1 MMTQL
6 AKKSPFLSIMDST
19 LVSLPAPAN
28 ISYMWNFGS
37 LLSLCLMIQ
46 IVTGVLLACAYSSG
60 METSFTLLT
69 YLMETSQ
76 KGWFI
81 RYIHANGASLF
92 FICMYLHIGRGL
104 YYSSFL
110 FMPTWFTGVM
120 ILLMTMATAFLGY
133 VLPMNQMSY
142 WGASVITNLFSE
154 VPYVGKSLIQLIWG
168 GTSVHN
174 PTLSRFF
181 TFHFLLPFI
190 ILALVVAHITLLHE
204 TGSNNPL
211 GLVSNSD
218 KIFLHPYFSIKDLLG
233 VLFVSSLFL
242 LFCLYYPLTLG
253 DNENFT
259 VADMSA
265 TPHHIQPEWY
275 FLFAYA
281 ILRSIPN
288 KLGGVIALLLS
299 VLILYI
305 PPLTTMSKMKS
316 TSFYPLN
323 KLIFWLFIFIFI
335 LLTWIGMRPVEPPYV
350 LTGQILTSLYFIYF
364 MLNPLTHKMWD
375 NLNTFNNSPY

>member
-1 MMTQL
+1 MTQT
-6 AKKSPFLSIMDST
+6 AKKSPFLEILNSA
-19 LVSLPAPAN
+19 LVSLPAPSN
-28 ISYMWNFGS
+28 ISFMWNFGS
-37 LLSLCLMIQ
+37 LLSLCLIIQ
-46 IVTGVLLACAYSSG
+46 IVTGVLLACAYSAS
-60 METSFTLLT
+60 MDNSFTLIT
-69 YLMETSQ
+69 YLMEMSQ
-76 KGWFI
+76 KGWLI

-104 YYSSFL
+104 YYNSFL
-110 FMPTWFTGVM
+110 YISTWYAGVM
-120 ILLMTMATAFLGY
+120 ILLITMATAFLGY

-154 VPYVGKSLIQLIWG
+154 VPYIGKSLIQLIWG

-181 TFHFLLPFI
+181 TFHFLLPFV

-211 GLVSNSD
+211 GLTSNKD
-218 KIFLHPYFSIKDLLG
+218 KIALHPYFSIKDILG
-233 VLFVSSLFL
+233 VGLVSSLFL

-259 VADMSA
+259 AADMSA

-299 VLILYI
+299 VMILYI
-305 PPLTTMSKMKS
+305 LPLTSMSNLKS
-316 TSFYPLN
+316 LSFYPLN
-323 KLIFWLFIFIFI
+323 KLIFWSFIFIFM

-350 LTGQILTSLYFIYF
+350 FTGQILTALYFMYF
-364 MLNPLTHKMWD
+364 LMNPLIHKAWD
-375 NLNTFNNSPY
+375 YMNNINNY